1 MESPRTDVDPVRA
14 EKFGAKGIIKAPMRD
29 MQFQSMLIS
38 PAPMNVGSACGKT
51 STAIP

>member
-14 EKFGAKGIIKAPMRD
+14 ETFGARAIMKAPMRD

-38 PAPMNVGSACGKT
+38 PPPMKVGSACGKT